1 MKGTIFTMAVIS
13 AGICCAE
20 IQSANIVG
28 YVNAPKT
35 ITAGKVSLGTSP
47 FAKVGTDTVAIQDML
62 KSSAPAVGYS
72 KRNTDAV
79 QLQVWNGVGY
89 TMYFYLSDA
98 YVEATDDEVEGWAK
112 GNGDYADA
120 TIAPGTGYWYK
131 VPKADSTF
139 NLPGQ
144 VLDAASVTKDVFTTK
159 LNLVGSP
166 YPVVLDLKNLTT
178 TVPAKPYSQRLTA
191 ALQLQVWNG
200 SNYTLYYYMSDAY
213 DEETDD
219 EYEGWAKG
227 NGDMVKGPI
236 VDPSYGM
243 WAKSPSADGKITFV
257 NPIVK

>member
-1 MKGTIFTMAVIS
+1 M
-13 AGICCAE
+13 
-20 IQSANIVG
+20 G

-62 KSSAPAVGYS
+62 KSSAPAVPYS

-79 QLQVWNGVGY
+79 QLQVWNGSNY
-89 TMYFYLSDA
+89 TFYYFLSDA
-98 YVEATDDEVEGWAK
+98 YVEESDEEVEGWAK

-120 TIAPGTGYWYK
+120 AIAPGTGYWYL
-131 VPKADSTF
+131 VPKSDSTF

-144 VLDAASVTKDVFTTK
+144 VLNADSVTKDVFATK

-166 YPVVLDLKNLTT
+166 YPVVLDLKDLTT
-178 TVPAKPYSQRLTA
+178 TVPAKPYSQRNTA

-200 SNYTLYYYMSDAY
+200 SNYTFYYYLSDAY
-213 DEETDD
+213 DEVLDD
-219 EYEGWAKG
+219 EFEGWAKG
-227 NGDMVKGPI
+227 NGDLVKGQV

-243 WAKSPSADGKITFV
+243 WAKSPSADGKITFL
-257 NPIVK
+257 NPIAQ